1 MLHKLI
7 VSNVSEC
14 RAAIDYKKIQ
24 VKLHIYY
31 LIVKKIQ
38 KML

>member
-14 RAAIDYKKIQ
+14 RADYKKIQ
-24 VKLHIYY
+24 VKLYIYY